1 MNKFFAMLVLMGFAI
16 ITFTAPTAAQLRLP
30 WMKKKTEKSSAA
42 DSKKDGKKANKNA
55 DKEATEE
62 SQPQFVQAELD
73 DAALAKMQTRPANGS
88 LFTADAQGTDLL
100 GDFRARRV
108 GDLVFVDVIEGS
120 TASVSSSAGR
130 ERDSG
135 TLGGLVTAAGALP
148 APGAAV
154 IAGAAGA
161 LGNRKFE
168 GKGNTGRTSD
178 LRSRIGARVIEVLPN
193 GDLRIAALKTVKIN
207 QESEKLALSG
217 IVRQRD
223 LTNDNVVPTTA
234 VGDLRVE
241 LNGKGVASADNAPGW
256 LFRLF
261 EKIAP
266 F

>member
-1 MNKFFAMLVLMGFAI
+1 M
-16 ITFTAPTAAQLRLP
+16 RLP
-30 WMKKKTEKSSAA
+30 WSKKKTEKAR
-42 DSKKDGKKANKNA
+42 A
-55 DKEATEE
+55 DKKKTKSAKEE
-62 SQPQFVQAELD
+62 KEEPTPQYVQTQPDE
-73 DAALAKMQTRPANGS
+73 AALARMQARPANGS

-120 TASVSSSAGR
+120 TASVSSGANR
-130 ERDSG
+130 ARDSG

-148 APGAAV
+148 APGAGV

-168 GKGNTGRTSD
+168 GKGSTQRTSD
-178 LRSRIGARVIEVLPN
+178 LRSRIAARVIEVLPN
-193 GDLRIAALKTVKIN
+193 GDLRIEALKSVKIN
-207 QESEKLALSG
+207 QETEKLLLAG

-223 LTNDNVVPTTA
+223 LTADNVVPTTA

-256 LFRLF
+256 LFRFF
-261 EKIAP
+261 EKITP

>member
-1 MNKFFAMLVLMGFAI
+1 MNQFFVTLVLMGFAMI
-16 ITFTAPTAAQLRLP
+16 VFIVPSSAQLRLP
-30 WMKKKTEKSSAA
+30 WIKKKAEKSRAA
-42 DSKKDGKKANKNA
+42 DSKKANKGA
-55 DKEATEE
+55 AKEVPEE
-62 SQPQFVQAELD
+62 SQPQFIQAEPD
-73 DAALAKMQTRPANGS
+73 DAALAKMQARPANGS
-88 LFTADAQGTDLL
+88 LFSADAQGTDLL
-100 GDFRARRV
+100 SDFRARRI

-120 TASVSSSAGR
+120 TASVSSSAKR

-148 APGAAV
+148 TPGAAV
-154 IAGAAGA
+154 VAGAAGA

-178 LRSRIGARVIEVLPN
+178 LRSRIAARVIEVLPN

-207 QESEKLALSG
+207 QEDEKLALSG

>member
-1 MNKFFAMLVLMGFAI
+1 MNKFFATFMLAGLLLTTLHGSV
-16 ITFTAPTAAQLRLP
+16 AAQLKLP
-30 WMKKKTEKSSAA
+30 WTKKKADKARTEGKKKASKNTEKEAPEEVQPQYVQA
-42 DSKKDGKKANKNA
+42 PPD
-55 DKEATEE
+55 EATI
-62 SQPQFVQAELD
+62 
-73 DAALAKMQTRPANGS
+73 AKMQARPANGS
-88 LFTADAQGTDLL
+88 LFTADAQGLDLL
-100 GDFRARRV
+100 GDFRARRL

-120 TASVSSSAGR
+120 SASVSSGAKRS
-130 ERDSG
+130 RDSG

-148 APGAAV
+148 SPGAAV

-168 GKGNTGRTSD
+168 GKGNTQRTSD
-178 LRSRIGARVIEVLPN
+178 LRSRIAARVIEVLPN
-193 GDLRIAALKTVKIN
+193 GDLRIEALKSVKIN
-207 QESEKLALSG
+207 QETEKLLLSG

-223 LTNDNVVPTTA
+223 LTNENVVPTTA

-261 EKIAP
+261 EKITP

>member
-1 MNKFFAMLVLMGFAI
+1 MNNFFATI
-16 ITFTAPTAAQLRLP
+16 ILTALTIATFD
-30 WMKKKTEKSSAA
+30 SSAA
-42 DSKKDGKKANKNA
+42 AQMKLPWTKKKGEKSRVEDKKKANKNA
-55 DKEATEE
+55 VKEASEE
-62 SQPQFVQAELD
+62 AQPQYVQTQPDEATIV
-73 DAALAKMQTRPANGS
+73 KMQARPANGS

-100 GDFRARRV
+100 GDFRARRI

-120 TASVSSSAGR
+120 TASVSSNAKR
-130 ERDSG
+130 QRDSG

-148 APGAAV
+148 SPGAAV

-178 LRSRIGARVIEVLPN
+178 LRSRIAARVIEVLPN
-193 GDLRIAALKTVKIN
+193 GDLRIEALKTVRIN
-207 QESEKLALSG
+207 QETEKLLLSG

-261 EKIAP
+261 EKITP

>member
-1 MNKFFAMLVLMGFAI
+1 MNKVFPIFLLTAFAIAMLDAS
-16 ITFTAPTAAQLRLP
+16 ACAQFRLP
-30 WMKKKTEKSSAA
+30 WSKKKTEKPRAE
-42 DSKKDGKKANKNA
+42 DKKKANKTA
-55 DKEATEE
+55 AKDDSEE
-62 SQPQFVQAELD
+62 QHPQFVQTQPDE
-73 DAALAKMQTRPANGS
+73 AAIAKMQARPANGS
-88 LFTADAQGTDLL
+88 LFTPDAQSTELL
-100 GDFRARRV
+100 ADFRARRI
-108 GDLVFVDVIEGS
+108 GDLVFVDVVEGS
-120 TASVSSSAGR
+120 TASVSSTAKR
-130 ERDSG
+130 TRDSG

-178 LRSRIGARVIEVLPN
+178 LRSRIAARVIEVLPN
-193 GDLRIAALKTVKIN
+193 GDLRIEALKTVRIN
-207 QESEKLALSG
+207 EETEKLMLSG

-223 LTNDNVVPTTA
+223 LTNDNVVLTTA
-234 VGDLRVE
+234 VGDLHVE

>member
-1 MNKFFAMLVLMGFAI
+1 MLGFSSS
-16 ITFTAPTAAQLRLP
+16 TSAQLRLP
-30 WMKKKTEKSSAA
+30 WMKKKSDKPRVEDK
-42 DSKKDGKKANKNA
+42 KKASKTA
-55 DKEATEE
+55 VTEDE
-62 SQPQFVQAELD
+62 EPRPQYKQVQPD
-73 DAALAKMQTRPANGS
+73 DATIAQIQARPANGS
-88 LFTADAQGTDLL
+88 IFTAEAQGNELL
-100 GDFRARRV
+100 VDFRARRI
-108 GDLVFVDVIEGS
+108 GDLVFVDVVEGS
-120 TASVSSSAGR
+120 TASVSSSAKR
-130 ERDSG
+130 SRDSG

-154 IAGAAGA
+154 VAGAAGA

-168 GKGNTGRTSD
+168 GKGNTERTSD
-178 LRSRIGARVIEVLPN
+178 LRSRIAARVIEVLPN
-193 GDLRIAALKTVKIN
+193 GDMRIEALKTVKIN
-207 QESEKLALSG
+207 QETEKMMLTG
-217 IVRQRD
+217 IVRLRD